1 MAFNNTVVARAA
13 ASIWG
18 LKLGNGTVQWVLA
31 ELGANGGNLNAIINS
46 AFENSFATASNQA
59 VATAFVDN
67 LGLTGQARTDGLAA
81 VLAELAA
88 APAGG
93 RGAVLSGI
101 AGLFSNLV
109 GDPTYGTFAVNFNT
123 QVAAAA
129 AYSSMPGTV
138 DSPIGSLSSG
148 TSFMLTRNQDNI
160 TGTAG
165 NDTFNAFIFDNGNTL
180 QSGDFVDGGAGTDTL
195 YADLGSSAA
204 FAITPVVRN
213 VENISIRGQSSMT
226 DPAGPGGNNLIG
238 GTRVIVDFER
248 VNGVTRIESNN
259 SRADVIVEDVRILPS
274 QITKDITIAFVQS
287 DPGNVDFGVY
297 FDQASLRASSSSS
310 SVLTLQVIDT
320 KAAGEGNPPLL
331 NNPYD
336 GVSFSLNGQL
346 VLLQDAAIG
355 NATTYAQ
362 LLSAIQGR
370 LAANPLTNGV
380 VTAALG
386 STFSVIDPVSQ
397 TTVTGTSIVLSAAGA
412 VFGIGNWIASQGVPA
427 ESNVYTNQIAG
438 ATTTNDL
445 VTSTIILDDV
455 GRGSNG
461 GDLVVG
467 GLSTGA
473 TSGSRGVD
481 RFEITVERTS
491 RLQNIDSTNNW
502 LKEVTVKNGS
512 VNGNLSVLGNVAGG
526 GNDALP
532 GAVQN
537 FDSWGFNDVRL
548 IDGTAMA
555 GSFNFRAAVTAASF
569 SKYIVTTD
577 TGPLPGG
584 DNGSVPGT
592 TTQFADFIYSG
603 GANNDSITVQING
616 AMAGSNSNVL
626 VGREDFT
633 FRVNGNGGNDSITVR
648 IVDSDEQGGTSAIGG
663 QNWYA
668 HQKALRNITVD
679 GGTGNDTIRT
689 PGAGDVIILAGDG
702 DDVIY
707 TDNMGA
713 QDAGP
718 VTSGPGG
725 SSNAAYSNFNP
736 WNSTAI
742 VPNGQNAIWVFNTDN
757 SGTVAQSDTAREI
770 SDLRSDANNSYN
782 LYKGTVT
789 VNFKGLTKTLTLP
802 TASATGGLL
811 TSVSDAVFNQ
821 RIKAAIN
828 DDPILNKLLVAQDG
842 PGFTL
847 IVKSLIDGDMVAT
860 DLSVTI
866 AAAQAAS
873 FSASELAQVA
883 AAYNLPV
890 GATAADVQAVFSAAL
905 VTLNTNADYGAATLS
920 VGTSVSFNALAGRNL
935 GNDIV
940 GANSTF
946 VSDNTVT
953 PGAGNDVIVLGTTIQ
968 ADAAASSNET
978 VVYGANFGNDV
989 IVNFDFGGAGID
1001 QLNFSAIGGRSNAG
1015 FVNDVT
1021 NAALAPVVTTNR
1033 AIVIDNLITAA
1044 AGNDTLAKVI
1054 AAYFTDTGSATAA
1067 NTYVVVVVDTATNI
1081 GSVYSITDPVGG
1093 TAGAV
1098 GGSAGAN
1105 ITGVLAGTIDLA
1117 DTLWQNLTAAN
1128 FTTA

>member
-18 LKLGNGTVQWVLA
+18 LKLGNGTTQWVLA
-31 ELGANGGNLNAIINS
+31 EFNANGGNLNAIINS

-59 VATAFVDN
+59 VAAAFVDN

-123 QVAAAA
+123 QVAAATVYA
-129 AYSSMPGTV
+129 TMAGTV

-165 NDTFNAFIFDNGNTL
+165 NDTFNAYIFDNGNTL
-180 QSGDFVDGGAGTDTL
+180 QSGDFIDGGVGTDTL
-195 YADLGSSAA
+195 YADLGSSAV
-204 FAITPVVRN
+204 FAITPIVRN
-213 VENISIRGQSSMT
+213 VENISIRAQSNMT
-226 DPAGPGGNNLIG
+226 DSGANNLAGGN
-238 GTRVIVDFER
+238 RVIVDFER
-248 VNGVTRIESNN
+248 VSGVTRIESNN
-259 SRADVIVEDVRILPS
+259 SRADLIVEDVRILPS
-274 QITKDITIAFVQS
+274 QITKDITIAFVQG

-297 FDQASLRASSSSS
+297 FDQHSLRASSSSS

-320 KAAGEGNPPLL
+320 KSAAEGNAPLL
-331 NNPYD
+331 QNPYD
-336 GVSFSLNGQL
+336 GISFSLNGQL
-346 VLLQDAAIG
+346 VLLQDATIG

-362 LLSAIQGR
+362 LLTAIQGR

-386 STFSVIDPVSQ
+386 TTFSVIDPVSSQ
-397 TTVTGTSIVLSAAGA
+397 TVTGTSIVLSAAGA

-427 ESNVYTNQIAG
+427 TSNVYTNQIAG

-467 GLSTGA
+467 GLSTGS
-473 TSGSRGVD
+473 TSTSRGVD

-512 VNGNLSVLGNVAGG
+512 INGNLSVLGNFAGG

-532 GAVQN
+532 GALQN
-537 FDSWGFNDVRL
+537 HDAWGFNDVRL
-548 IDGTAMA
+548 IDGSAMV

-577 TGPLPGG
+577 TGALPTG
-584 DNGSVPGT
+584 DNSSTPGT
-592 TTQFADFIYSG
+592 TSQFADFIYSG
-603 GANNDSITVQING
+603 GAGNDSITVQING
-616 AMAGSNSNVL
+616 TMAGSNSNVL

-633 FRVNGNGGNDSITVR
+633 FRVNGGAGNDTIVVR
-648 IVDSDEQGGTSAIGG
+648 IVDSDEQGGSSAIGG

-702 DDVIY
+702 DDTIY
-707 TDNMGA
+707 TDNSGA
-713 QDAGP
+713 QDAGA
-718 VTSGPGG
+718 VANGPGN

-736 WNSTAI
+736 WNNTAI
-742 VPNGQNAIWVFNTDN
+742 VANGQNAIWVFNTDN
-757 SGTVAQSDTAREI
+757 SGAPADDLLAREI
-770 SDLRSDANNSYN
+770 SNLRSDALNSYN

-789 VNFKGLTKTLTLP
+789 VNFKGLTKTLVLP

-811 TSVSDAVFNQ
+811 TSVSELVINQ

-828 DDPILNKLLVAQDG
+828 DDPILSKLLVAQDG
-842 PGFTL
+842 PGYTL
-847 IVKSLIDGDMVAT
+847 IVKSLIDGDMAPG
-860 DLSVTI
+860 DLSVTV
-866 AAAQAAS
+866 AAAQAGS
-873 FSASELAQVA
+873 FSTSELAQVA
-883 AAYNLPV
+883 AAYNLAV
-890 GATAADVQAVFSAAL
+890 GATAADVQAVFTAAL
-905 VTLNTNADYGAATLS
+905 AAFSGTEDYGTATLAA
-920 VGTSVSFNALAGRNL
+920 GTSVRFDAFAGRN
-935 GNDIV
+935 GGVDIV

-953 PGAGNDVIVLGTTIQ
+953 PGAGNDVIVLGTTIG
-968 ADAAASSNET
+968 ADAASSSNEV
-978 VVYGANFGNDV
+978 VVYAAGFGNDV
-989 IVNFDFGGAGID
+989 IVNFDVAGPGID
-1001 QLNFSAIGGRSNAG
+1001 QLNFSALGGRGNAA
-1015 FVNDVT
+1015 FVNDVLVAGKFG
-1021 NAALAPVVTTNR
+1021 AAIRPNQSIL
-1033 AIVIDNLITAA
+1033 IDELITGA
-1044 AGNDTLAKVI
+1044 AGNDTLARVLE
-1054 AAYFTDTGSATAA
+1054 YFQDSGAATAQ
-1067 NTYVVVVVDTATNI
+1067 THVVVVVDVATNI
-1081 GSVYSITDPVGG
+1081 GTVYSITDAAGG
-1093 TAGAV
+1093 TAGTV
-1098 GGSAGAN
+1098 GGAAGAN
-1105 ITGVLAGTIDLA
+1105 ITATLAGTIDLA
-1117 DTLWQNLTAAN
+1117 DTLWSTVVQAN
-1128 FTTA
+1128 FT